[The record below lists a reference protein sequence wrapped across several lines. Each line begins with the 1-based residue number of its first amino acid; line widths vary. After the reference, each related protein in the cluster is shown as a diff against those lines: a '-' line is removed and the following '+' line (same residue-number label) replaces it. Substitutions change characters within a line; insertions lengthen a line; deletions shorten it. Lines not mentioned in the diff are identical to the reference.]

1 MERETILE
9 DSGADDLEQKR
20 AALAEYYD
28 ELRRADEADEFVNI
42 SVRGLAGRHGIPK
55 SVFQR
60 FVCLYLSKKCLL
72 FLNLNKY
79 FRFVLFV

>member
-9 DSGADDLEQKR
+9 NSGADDLEQKR

-42 SVRGLAGRHGIPK
+42 SVRGLAGRHDIPK
-55 SVFQR
+55 SVFKGLSASICQIS
-60 FVCLYLSKKCLL
+60 VCCSS
-72 FLNLNKY
+72 NVNKY